1 MTYNLTHNNNYWEL
15 VLRKSFPSVTGHL
28 LLTGNTTL
36 KWTQCMTLGNVIVVY
51 NPSTVYVCRH
61 QSTGGAVAPTTL
73 TKIKVVAYLRF
84 WENMAAILDLYTNVC
99 MFLSPY
105 ILSLYSNITC
115 WCTDGDTML
124 YIYIGCCCIVHS
136 TCTVQQHIIYT
147 HTILYIVLLCI
158 TFNTTH
164 WFQSANDYSTRK
176 GSLVTVG

>member
-28 LLTGNTTL
+28 LLTGNTTV

-124 YIYIGCCCIVHS
+124 YIYWMLLHCTQHMYSATTYNIHTHHTVHS
-136 TCTVQQHIIYT
+136 TTLYNIQH
-147 HTILYIVLLCI
+147 
-158 TFNTTH
+158 NT
-164 WFQSANDYSTRK
+164 
-176 GSLVTVG
+176 LVPIC